1 MLFFRHFWVIFKH
14 SGNISTSKFQ
24 QIRVKNKPTFWL
36 ILARKLLLFWILSLE
51 KKYER
56 KMLEIFQVLKSFLK
70 IFQVKIWFQN
80 RRAKERRAVKKH
92 EEALVKEKMDPSTA
106 AAAAA
111 ACAAAANFGVPFS
124 ENFHPPAN
132 SVSTSIAA
140 VSGIDF
146 PPPPPPSH
154 HYTHPVGTNPM
165 KFE

>member
-1 MLFFRHFWVIFKH
+1 MIRNPSKCSKVPNSKIFE
-14 SGNISTSKFQ
+14 T
-24 QIRVKNKPTFWL
+24 
-36 ILARKLLLFWILSLE
+36 
-51 KKYER
+51 
-56 KMLEIFQVLKSFLK
+56 

-124 ENFHPPAN
+124 ENFHPPAS

-154 HYTHPVGTNPM
+154 YTHPVGTNPM

>member
-1 MLFFRHFWVIFKH
+1 
-14 SGNISTSKFQ
+14 
-24 QIRVKNKPTFWL
+24 
-36 ILARKLLLFWILSLE
+36 
-51 KKYER
+51 
-56 KMLEIFQVLKSFLK
+56 MLEIFQVLKSFLK

-165 KFE
+165 KFD